1 MRNVKL
7 AFRTLFKTPF
17 VTTVAALS
25 LALGIGANTAI
36 FSIFDEM
43 LRRPL
48 PVHRPERLVNLS
60 APGVMNGQTS
70 CGQAGDCDVI
80 FSYAMMRDLEK
91 SPAQF
96 SGVVGHQLFGVN
108 IAYEGRTWN
117 AEGVLVSGG
126 YFPVLGLQPALGRLL
141 SPADDATVGAH
152 FVTVLSYGFWQN
164 NLGSDT

>member
-1 MRNVKL
+1 MFNLKL

-17 VTTVAALS
+17 VTVVAALS

-60 APGVMNGQTS
+60 APGVMNGYTS
-70 CGQAGDCDVI
+70 CGQAGGCDVI
-80 FSYAMMRDLEK
+80 FSYPMFKDLEK

-96 SGVVGHQLFGVN
+96 TGVAAHQPFGTN
-108 IAYEGRTWN
+108 IAYEKRTWN
-117 AEGVLVSGG
+117 LQGLLV
-126 YFPVLGLQPALGRLL
+126 
-141 SPADDATVGAH
+141 
-152 FVTVLSYGFWQN
+152 
-164 NLGSDT
+164 